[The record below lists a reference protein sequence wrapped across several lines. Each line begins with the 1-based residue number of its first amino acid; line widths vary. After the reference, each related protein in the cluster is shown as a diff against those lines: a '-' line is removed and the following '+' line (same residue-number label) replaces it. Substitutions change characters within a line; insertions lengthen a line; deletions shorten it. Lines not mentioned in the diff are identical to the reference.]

1 MLGIIGGMGPA
12 ASDLFYEMITE
23 KTHAHKDQENLDLV
37 LISRASM
44 PDRTA
49 AILSKDPA
57 RIEDVKG
64 RLLKDAKALEA
75 MGCGAIAVTCN
86 TAHYFI
92 NMIEDEVGIP
102 FVHMIRETARRLEET
117 NPGARIAILA
127 TDGTIRTGLYQAEFE
142 KHGIEAY
149 TPTPMTQQLVMSE
162 IYTYIKGGYSA
173 NRDMW
178 NVIET
183 EIREMGCDGAIMACT
198 ELSVVK
204 KELDLDDYYLDP
216 MEVMADRC
224 IEIFRGKG
232 EIQ

>member
-23 KTHAHKDQENLDLV
+23 KTHAHSDQENLDLV

-44 PDRTA
+44 PDRTG

-64 RLLKDAKALEA
+64 RLLRDAKSLEA

-92 NMIEDEVGIP
+92 NMIEDQVGIP
-102 FVHMIRETARRLEET
+102 FVHMIRETAKRLQDT

-127 TDGTIRTGLYQAEFE
+127 TDGTIRTGLYQDEFE

-149 TPTPMTQQLVMSE
+149 TPTPSTQKLVMSE
-162 IYTYIKGGYSA
+162 IYNYIKGGYFA
-173 NRDMW
+173 TAEMW
-178 NVIET
+178 GVIET
-183 EIREMGCDGAIMACT
+183 EIREMGCDGAILACT

-204 KELDLDDYYLDP
+204 KELKLDDYYLDP

-232 EIQ
+232 EIK